1 MTELQLT
8 AGVGRTN
15 ITPPVDTRVLGY
27 ILRIE
32 PAVGVDSELFC
43 TALVLADERAKVAIL
58 DCDLCTFT
66 VPRADELRREIG
78 EAIGTPASHVLL
90 GYTHTH
96 NGPLV
101 EPGRL
106 MQLTAIEEAYIANLA
121 NRLVGVAKLAER
133 DRRPARLAAGSG
145 SAPIAVNR
153 IETLP

>member
-1 MTELQLT
+1 MTDLQLS

-15 ITPPVDTRVLGY
+15 ITPPIDTRFLGY

-43 TALVLADERAKVAIL
+43 TALVLADERAKVAIV
-58 DCDLCTFT
+58 DCDLATFT
-66 VPRADELRREIG
+66 VPRADELRSQIA
-78 EAIGTPASHVLL
+78 EAIGTPISHVLL

-106 MQLTAIEEAYIANLA
+106 MQLTAVEEAYIENLV
-121 NRLVGVAKLAER
+121 NVLVGAAKLADR
-133 DRRPARLAAGSG
+133 SRRPARLGAGSG
-145 SAPIAVNR
+145 SAPVAINR
-153 IETLP
+153 IF